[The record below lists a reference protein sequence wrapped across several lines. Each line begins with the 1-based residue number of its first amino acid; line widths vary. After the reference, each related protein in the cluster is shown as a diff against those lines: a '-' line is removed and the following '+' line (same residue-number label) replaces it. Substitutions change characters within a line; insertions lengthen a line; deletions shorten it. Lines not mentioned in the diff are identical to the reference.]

1 MIRMTLWV
9 FFEEPFWVGVFER
22 IDENRL
28 TAARVVFGAEPSD
41 REVYGWVLAHADEL
55 RFSPAV
61 ESAGPQRLAS
71 NPKRRQ
77 REAARTMTRQPG
89 TRAQQAISIAREL
102 GKTRRAAQSR
112 EQRDALD
119 QRKRQL
125 RAEKK
130 KARHKGH

>member
-1 MIRMTLWV
+1 MTHMTLWV

-41 REVYGWVLAHADEL
+41 REVYGFVLAHADAL

-61 ESAGPQRLAS
+61 ESAGPQRLAA

-77 REAARTMTRQPG
+77 REAARAVERQPG
-89 TRAQQAISIAREL
+89 TRAQQAISAAREMN
-102 GKTRRAAQSR
+102 KAQRTERSR
-112 EQRDALD
+112 EQRDALEA
-119 QRKRQL
+119 RKRQL

-130 KARHKGH
+130 KARHKGR